1 MRKIAHYWK
10 IKCPTCGA
18 ETISSAQE
26 GTKAKCSHFN
36 RFLPEESLVLY
47 YNDLG
52 EEVAVRLDSVGQI
65 CYSFSCP
72 LCKEKIEACATA
84 VSYTHLDVYKR
95 QFINSSR
102 IRGLVD
108 KINGLSPD
116 IVFLVGDIVDES
128 ISAAA
133 EEGLAEELKRIK
145 APLGIYAC
153 LLYTSR
159 CV

>member
-52 EEVAVRLDSVGQI
+52 EEMAVRLDSVGQI

-72 LCKEKIEACATA
+72 LCNEKIEACATEEALQYYVETSCTHFITLRKDKDEKASA
-84 VSYTHLDVYKR
+84 VFVDSFGNVYPVE
-95 QFINSSR
+95 I
-102 IRGLVD
+102 
-108 KINGLSPD
+108 
-116 IVFLVGDIVDES
+116 
-128 ISAAA
+128 
-133 EEGLAEELKRIK
+133 
-145 APLGIYAC
+145 
-153 LLYTSR
+153 
-159 CV
+159 